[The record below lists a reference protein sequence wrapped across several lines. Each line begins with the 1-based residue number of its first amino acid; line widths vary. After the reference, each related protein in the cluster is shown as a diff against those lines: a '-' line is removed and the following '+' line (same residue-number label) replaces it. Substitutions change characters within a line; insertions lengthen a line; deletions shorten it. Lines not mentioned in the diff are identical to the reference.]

1 MNIEPIN
8 EPIRVL
14 ADFSGGQ
21 CRPLRFH
28 WGSRDYKIDR
38 VNANWIDRQGASCAL
53 HYSVQV
59 GDETYWLHFAAGE
72 VQWRLDK
79 MISD

>member
-1 MNIEPIN
+1 MNIESID

-14 ADFSGGQ
+14 AVFSGGR
-21 CRPLRFH
+21 CHPLRFH
-28 WGSRDYKIDR
+28 WGSRAYKIDR
-38 VNANWIDRQGASCAL
+38 VNANWIDRGGASYAL

-59 GDETYWLHFAAGE
+59 GDETYCLHFAAGE

-79 MISD
+79 VISD